1 MRSNTHEEKIK
12 INFEDNISL
21 LSENQKFDLDK
32 I

>member
-1 MRSNTHEEKIK
+1 MRSNHSKKKIK
-12 INFEDNISL
+12 IIFKDNISL